1 MGELDLNLSTR
12 PFPAYKFK
20 TLLLTVAVV
29 ALVGISVWQVYYFA
43 FYSSLSNQIRSEAQ
57 SARVD
62 SMVLGRRLADMESK
76 LSRPETVAKLGEI
89 EFLNDIILHKTFSW
103 TRMFAT
109 LERLTPDAVH
119 LTTLR
124 PEFIPNSSGVLLHID
139 LRGRSI
145 TDITQF
151 MERLQAAPV
160 FDTVRVQSETK
171 VENEVEISLS
181 VPYHP
186 EREGQ

>member
-1 MGELDLNLSTR
+1 MG
-12 PFPAYKFK
+12 
-20 TLLLTVAVV
+20 
-29 ALVGISVWQVYYFA
+29 QVYYFVH
-43 FYSSLSNQIRSEAQ
+43 YSSLSNQIRGEAQ

-76 LSRPETVAKLGEI
+76 LSRPDSMAKLNEI
-89 EFLNDIILHKTFSW
+89 DFLNDIILRKTFSW

-124 PEFIPNSSGVLLHID
+124 PEFIPNSGVLLHID

-151 MERLQAAPV
+151 IERLQASPV
-160 FDTVRVQSETK
+160 FDTVRVHSEVK
-171 VENEVEISLS
+171 GEAAPAVGNDLEISLT

-186 EREGQ
+186 QREGQ

>member
-20 TLLLTVAVV
+20 TLLLTVAIV
-29 ALVGISVWQVYYFA
+29 AMIGVTAWQVYYFA
-43 FYSSLSNQIRSEAQ
+43 HYSSLSNQIRGEAQ

-62 SMVLGRRLADMESK
+62 SMVLGRRLADMEAK
-76 LSRPETVAKLGEI
+76 LSRPEATAKLNEI
-89 EFLNDIILHKTFSW
+89 EFLNDIILRKTFSW

-119 LTTLR
+119 LITLR
-124 PEFIPNSSGVLLHID
+124 PEFLSSSSVLLHID
-139 LRGRSI
+139 VRGRSMS
-145 TDITQF
+145 DITQLI
-151 MERLQAAPV
+151 ERLQASPV
-160 FDTVRVQSETK
+160 FDTARVQSEAK
-171 VENEVEISLS
+171 VENELEVSFS

>member
-1 MGELDLNLSTR
+1 MGELDLNLSTQ

-20 TLLLTVAVV
+20 TLLLTVALI
-29 ALVGISVWQVYYFA
+29 ALIAISGWQVYYFVY
-43 FYSSLSNQIRSEAQ
+43 YSSLSNQIRGEAQ

-62 SMVLGRRLADMESK
+62 SMVLGRRLAEMDSK
-76 LSRPETVAKLGEI
+76 LNRPEVMAKLNEI
-89 EFLNDIILHKTFSW
+89 EFLNDIILRKTFSW

-109 LERLTPDAVH
+109 LEQLTPDTVH

-124 PEFIPNSSGVLLHID
+124 PEFVANSGVLLHMD
-139 LRGRSI
+139 LRGRSV

-151 MERLQAAPV
+151 IERLQASPV
-160 FDTVRVQSETK
+160 FDTVRVRDEVKSEND
-171 VENEVEISLS
+171 VEVSMS